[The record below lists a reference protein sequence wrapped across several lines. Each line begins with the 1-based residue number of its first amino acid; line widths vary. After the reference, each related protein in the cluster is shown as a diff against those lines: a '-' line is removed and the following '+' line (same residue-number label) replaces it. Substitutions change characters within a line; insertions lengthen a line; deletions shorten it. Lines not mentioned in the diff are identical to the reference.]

1 VRQKVKWAKIVEN
14 LIEENYP
21 EAKISK
27 RGEKI
32 IWHSKIIYDTI
43 FATPNPYHSRQLIL
57 FS

>member
-27 RGEKI
+27 RGAKD
-32 IWHSKIIYDTI
+32 HL
-43 FATPNPYHSRQLIL
+43 ALQNNL
-57 FS
+57 